1 MFSFLKLPS
10 FRKGALLD
18 VYMVLSNTSFTEIC
32 FCCAAQF
39 SHDKYQLW
47 EFIRDLLHDPKYN
60 PSIIQ
65 WENILDGVF
74 RIVDSA
80 EVARLWGRTKKFTK
94 MTYDHMGRAF
104 RYIYIIIICT
114 HLHTLIQ
121 GQHVEYTLSFHITH
135 NYSVYQDSG

>member
-1 MFSFLKLPS
+1 MRRNSHYF
-10 FRKGALLD
+10 
-18 VYMVLSNTSFTEIC
+18 FT
-32 FCCAAQF
+32 AQF

-65 WENILDGVF
+65 WENIMDGVF

-104 RYIYIIIICT
+104 RLVT
-114 HLHTLIQ
+114 ALLH
-121 GQHVEYTLSFHITH
+121 
-135 NYSVYQDSG
+135 VYM